1 MLLRLFLALQIVLA
15 AIASAL
21 AQEIQS
27 EHCLHGCPSG
37 SPANNMV
44 IIREIYILSAN
55 GTTKF
60 ADWVAYKVTAETI
73 GPSQRRKW
81 KADPLLAENETL
93 EPADYKDAHKVLKT
107 DRGHQAPLASF
118 AGTPHWK
125 DTNLLS
131 NITPQKSELNQG
143 PWNRLEGKV
152 RDLAKKPEIAAVYVM
167 TGPLYERNMPNLP
180 KADEAHMV
188 PSGYW
193 KIVAIKDDGS
203 ARVATFIF
211 DQKTPKDADFCDH
224 LMTVDEIEQ
233 RSSLD
238 FFDGLV
244 KSKQDQIE
252 SGPSTLASDLGCSL

>member
-15 AIASAL
+15 AIAPAL

-107 DRGHQAPLASF
+107 DRGHPQVGLAQVS
-118 AGTPHWK
+118 
-125 DTNLLS
+125 L
-131 NITPQKSELNQG
+131 PQVG
-143 PWNRLEGKV
+143 
-152 RDLAKKPEIAAVYVM
+152 LA
-167 TGPLYERNMPNLP
+167 
-180 KADEAHMV
+180 
-188 PSGYW
+188 
-193 KIVAIKDDGS
+193 
-203 ARVATFIF
+203 
-211 DQKTPKDADFCDH
+211 
-224 LMTVDEIEQ
+224 
-233 RSSLD
+233 
-238 FFDGLV
+238 
-244 KSKQDQIE
+244 
-252 SGPSTLASDLGCSL
+252 